1 MLGCASGWGMEW
13 KRRSHA
19 QLPAEEEA
27 RTKAEPQA
35 KAEPQSE
42 AAECRHGG
50 SKERDEVVLIW
61 AEAQQ
66 AAHGD
71 HEAVEQE
78 RNAAQGVVPAP
89 ALDEH
94 ARGDNKDNGGV
105 RGVSAPQ
112 YRRVTTSS
120 RIPVAPGQRAKAHE
134 EAGAHE
140 EGCSR
145 RYCLRSFSKLL
156 LHAAPVACDCS
167 SFIAFR
173 VFSVL
178 TVYAAPAR
186 PELWGWTD
194 RRQGPTASLP
204 TAYVGPSQR
213 QCPGLIRSQG
223 QRQAGS
229 SILDRR

>member
-89 ALDEH
+89 ALDKH

-105 RGVSAPQ
+105 YGVSAPQ
-112 YRRVTTSS
+112 YRRVQQDPCRPWTA
-120 RIPVAPGQRAKAHE
+120 RQ
-134 EAGAHE
+134 GARGG
-140 EGCSR
+140 GCPR
-145 RYCLRSFSKLL
+145 RGLQQTILPSKLL
-156 LHAAPVACDCS
+156 EASSAC
-167 SFIAFR
+167 
-173 VFSVL
+173 
-178 TVYAAPAR
+178 
-186 PELWGWTD
+186 
-194 RRQGPTASLP
+194 
-204 TAYVGPSQR
+204 
-213 QCPGLIRSQG
+213 RSCC
-223 QRQAGS
+223 
-229 SILDRR
+229 L